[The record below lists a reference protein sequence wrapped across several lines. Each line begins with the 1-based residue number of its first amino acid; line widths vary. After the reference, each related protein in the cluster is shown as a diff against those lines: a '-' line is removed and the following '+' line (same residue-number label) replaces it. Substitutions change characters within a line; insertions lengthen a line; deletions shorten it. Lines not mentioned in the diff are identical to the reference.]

1 MNCHLL
7 LESLLRRGIALLS
20 WLFAIKVRDV
30 LRIILFIVI
39 VDSSEI
45 NVQKAEMGKT
55 TRQLVLSNDLWL

>member
-1 MNCHLL
+1 MNCQLL
-7 LESLLRRGIALLS
+7 LEPLLKRGIALLS

-45 NVQKAEMGKT
+45 NAQKAEMGKT
-55 TRQLVLSNDLWL
+55 TRWSVLSNNLWL

>member
-1 MNCHLL
+1 MSCHLL
-7 LESLLRRGIALLS
+7 LESLLGRGITLLS

-45 NVQKAEMGKT
+45 NAQKAEMGKT
-55 TRQLVLSNDLWL
+55 ASWLGLSNNLWL